1 VNTLLIALAEVG
13 LIGLGSYLRHRF
25 LQEDDDRMPVQIGAK
40 YLAPIGVFALVATG
54 NAACGV
60 INLADTAVNVTAT
73 PTVRAVRAPAA
84 APLVGG
90 ETAVPLGTF
99 DCPRALPSLCAK
111 VRMEVPKDYGVR
123 LTITGERH
131 EKNCGLP
138 LFTRNEDE
146 VTLRVEARAVREG
159 GEGVVSGTYTYRRT
173 TRAIG
178 LYSCPALADREGD
191 SGTALAAAIRDGV
204 DWSDFAR
211 APLPEEPL
219 SLLGSDDRFC
229 IIARSR
235 HLWCS
240 TIGASPT
247 PFWTRSGVR
256 DIAFE
261 PVSEKGTFSLLAL
274 TDEGLF
280 RRNRAEDGMRVDG
293 SLLCARLEAHQLLSL
308 PGQEI
313 CTVDDSGNLRC
324 TPALKPLCSD
334 LEQST
339 PLLRGVGTVVGPCAL
354 VGSDV
359 HCVVKTGSGV
369 STRKIALP
377 GRTVALV
384 PRLPGG
390 VCASDDTGLTHCF
403 DVPSDAQT
411 PVKIGEGISS
421 DPARRATVRAKTA
434 TGLASC
440 WIDGEGKV
448 RCEGVGDLGTVEP
461 KLEGFLPSR
470 TLAMTDRAVCALGS
484 GPRPEDGPEVRCSA
498 FGQPKAEV
506 RRYLM
511 R

>member
-1 VNTLLIALAEVG
+1 MNTLLIALAEVG
-13 LIGLGSYLRHRF
+13 LVGLGSYLRHRF
-25 LQEDDDRMPVQIGAK
+25 LEEDDDRMPVQIGAK
-40 YLAPIGVFALVATG
+40 YLAPIGVFALLATG

-60 INLADTAVNVTAT
+60 VNLADTAVNVTAT
-73 PTVRAVRAPAA
+73 PTVRAVRAPAV

-90 ETAVPLGTF
+90 EVTVPLGTF
-99 DCPRALPSLCAK
+99 DCPRTLPSLCAK

-131 EKNCGLP
+131 EKNCGIP

-211 APLPEEPL
+211 APLPEEPHAL
-219 SLLGSDDRFC
+219 YGSDDRFC

-240 TIGASPT
+240 TMGASPT

-261 PVSEKGTFSLLAL
+261 PLSEKGTFSLLAL

-280 RRNRAEDGMRVDG
+280 RRNRAEDGMRVEG
-293 SLLCARLEAHQLLSL
+293 SLLCARLEAHQILSL

-313 CTVDDSGNLRC
+313 CVVDDSGNLRC

-339 PLLRGVGTVVGPCAL
+339 PLLRGVGAVVGPCAL

-359 HCVVKTGSGV
+359 QCVTKTAAGGV
-369 STRKIALP
+369 SATKIPLH
-377 GRTVALV
+377 GRTVALA

-390 VCASDDTGLTHCF
+390 VCASDDAGLTHCF
-403 DVPSDAQT
+403 EVPVDART
-411 PVKIGEGISS
+411 PVVIGEGIPS
-421 DPARRATVRAKTA
+421 DPARRATVRAKLA
-434 TGLASC
+434 AGLASC

-448 RCEGVGDLGTVEP
+448 RCEGVEP
-461 KLEGFLPSR
+461 NREGFLASR
-470 TLAMTDRAVCALGS
+470 TLAMTERAVCALGS
-484 GPRPEDGPEVRCSA
+484 GARPEDGPEVRCSL
-498 FGQPKAEV
+498 FDQPKAEV